1 MLFVRLFSC
10 LFLDGCGSLKDAL
23 RALHADSGPF
33 HIYTWKVCSL
43 PDVFIGSL
51 RASRGI
57 LDQLQTLRASRGFLA
72 EPICELKV
80 RFHTLQPDVS

>member
-1 MLFVRLFSC
+1 MAVVRLRM
-10 LFLDGCGSLKDAL
+10 LYGLDHERFVVS
-23 RALHADSGPF
+23 P
-33 HIYTWKVCSL
+33 
-43 PDVFIGSL
+43 FIGSL

-72 EPICELKV
+72 KPMCELKV